1 MLKRI
6 KSFGI
11 VLGSMAL
18 TGFVAVLPTVEF
30 ANFLGWVKD
39 VVTGWGV
46 PTVVWAVVS
55 SFIAQV
61 WFAWRNEVI
70 KNKAM
75 KGSLGGYSHF
85 TDYNNE
91 LY

>member
-18 TGFVAVLPTVEF
+18 TGFIAVLPTVEF
-30 ANFLGWVKD
+30 ANFVGWLKD

-46 PTVVWAVVS
+46 PGVVWAVVS

-70 KNKAM
+70 KNKET
-75 KGSLGGYSHF
+75 KGLLGGKSNF
-85 TDYNNE
+85 VDYDND